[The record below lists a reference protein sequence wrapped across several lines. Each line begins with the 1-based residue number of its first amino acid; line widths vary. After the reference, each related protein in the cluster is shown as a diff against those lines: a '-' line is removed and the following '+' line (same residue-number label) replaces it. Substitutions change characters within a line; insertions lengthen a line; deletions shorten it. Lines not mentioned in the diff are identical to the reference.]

1 VVHVTEDHPLPRIGT
16 NKRKLT
22 EEQVREIKRALA
34 EGRSS
39 RDIARQFGVTG
50 STVRDI
56 AAGDRW
62 GWVKP

>member
-1 VVHVTEDHPLPRIGT
+1 MTTNHPLPRIGS

-39 RDIARQFGVTG
+39 RDIARQYGVTG
-50 STVRDI
+50 STVRGI
-56 AAGDRW
+56 AAGDWW
-62 GWVKP
+62 GWVEP

>member
-1 VVHVTEDHPLPRIGT
+1 MTPDHHLPRTGT

-34 EGRSS
+34 AGRSS
-39 RDIARQFGVTG
+39 RDVARQFGVTG

-56 AAGDRW
+56 RAGDRW
-62 GWVKP
+62 GWVEP